1 MCLAGEKACEKV
13 LYVSMM
19 MKEEYRVSVVLTPN
33 GRLKQALKDAGVKD
47 LAMITHLKIA
57 GAFTDKDEEYLV
69 KNFGENL
76 QEVDFSNC
84 IELSTFMRNCFLRKN
99 IHVLKEKHSFLPIQK
114 YIEDT
119 LQSKRKHLDTKRAL
133 KRGDKCRE

>member
-1 MCLAGEKACEKV
+1 MFYKKICL
-13 LYVSMM
+13 VSMM
-19 MKEEYRVSVVLTPN
+19 MKKDNLVSIVLTPKL
-33 GRLKQALKDAGVKD
+33 RYQQALKDAGVKD
-47 LAMITHLKIA
+47 LTMITHLKIA